1 MYIGLKAKEREHT
14 EQGNNGPRSSSL
26 PASSTADA
34 RRCEGRDSS
43 GPDESWGSTSW
54 ITGDD
59 RSYTLPYCNI

>member
-34 RRCEGRDSS
+34 RVRVGTVRGLMSYR
-43 GPDESWGSTSW
+43 GVLHESLVTTEA
-54 ITGDD
+54 I
-59 RSYTLPYCNI
+59 PYHIVI